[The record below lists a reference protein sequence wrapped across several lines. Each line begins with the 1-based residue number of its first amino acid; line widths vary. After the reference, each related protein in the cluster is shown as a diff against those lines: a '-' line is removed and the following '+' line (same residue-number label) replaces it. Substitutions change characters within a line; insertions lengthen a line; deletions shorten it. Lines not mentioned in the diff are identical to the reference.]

1 MVVGGWDELLDR
13 AGIGGAWKK
22 GREAGRERMGK
33 ELGNGKGWQASG
45 QEREGGT
52 STRARLLQRWS
63 VWEENDKQGRSGK
76 EKEME
81 LGKV

>member
-1 MVVGGWDELLDR
+1 MVVGGWDELLER
-13 AGIGGAWKK
+13 PSRGGGKK
-22 GREAGRERMGK
+22 GGRERMGK
-33 ELGNGKGWQASG
+33 ELGNGKGWQA
-45 QEREGGT
+45 REGGT